1 MSTNASAI
9 KLSVL
14 TIPQV
19 MPAKSLCFVD
29 FELLAGLTL
38 AQQATSTYRCKGSQ
52 GKDGQRDEKRK
63 TGNIGLGGLG
73 RL

>member
-1 MSTNASAI
+1 
-9 KLSVL
+9 
-14 TIPQV
+14 

>member
-38 AQQATSTYRCKGSQ
+38 AQATSTDARDLRAKM
-52 GKDGQRDEKRK
+52 GKEMKSEKLA
-63 TGNIGLGGLG
+63 T
-73 RL
+73 